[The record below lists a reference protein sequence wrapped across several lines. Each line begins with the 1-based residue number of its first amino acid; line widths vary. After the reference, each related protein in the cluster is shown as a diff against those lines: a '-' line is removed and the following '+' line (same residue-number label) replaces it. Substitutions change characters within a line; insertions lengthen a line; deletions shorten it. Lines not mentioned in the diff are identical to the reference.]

1 VFLDEGGNLDF
12 SRSGTRFFTISS
24 VTRTRP
30 FGGHARLA
38 ELKYE
43 LIESGIDIEYFHASE
58 DRQAVRDKVF
68 AVIHDELD
76 SLRIDSL
83 VVEKRKTPPD
93 VRQEEHFYPQMV
105 GLLLRHVL
113 GHMPDASYSEIVVL
127 TDALPLER
135 RRRAMEKAVKEAL
148 ALRLPRD
155 MRYRVLHH
163 ASKSN
168 LELQVADYCNWAV
181 FRKWERGDLRSY
193 AVVSQ
198 AVLSETD
205 VYHGDE
211 TAYY

>member
-1 VFLDEGGNLDF
+1 
-12 SRSGTRFFTISS
+12 
-24 VTRTRP
+24 
-30 FGGHARLA
+30 
-38 ELKYE
+38 
-43 LIESGIDIEYFHASE
+43 
-58 DRQAVRDKVF
+58 
-68 AVIHDELD
+68 
-76 SLRIDSL
+76 
-83 VVEKRKTPPD
+83 
-93 VRQEEHFYPQMV
+93 
-105 GLLLRHVL
+105 
-113 GHMPDASYSEIVVL
+113 
-127 TDALPLER
+127 
-135 RRRAMEKAVKEAL
+135 
-148 ALRLPRD
+148 